1 VVLIQYKKKSRSI
14 QDRIQILSPL
24 KKLHTIEM
32 VVVHNHTLHNPRV
45 MKSYSEIDTWLSAAR
60 GILEGNEGNGQGH
73 KEVKLH
79 YRWVN
84 WLIRGMDGRR
94 NEEERFVEVQV
105 E

>member
-1 VVLIQYKKKSRSI
+1 MIQYKI
-14 QDRIQILSPL
+14 TLQDRMQILSPL

-45 MKSYSEIDTWLSAAR
+45 MKSYSELDIWLSAAR
-60 GILEGNEGNGQGH
+60 GILEGNEGNQEGH
-73 KEVKLH
+73 KEVRLH

-84 WLIRGMDGRR
+84 WLIRGLGPDGRR
-94 NEEERFVEVQV
+94 NSEERFIEIQV